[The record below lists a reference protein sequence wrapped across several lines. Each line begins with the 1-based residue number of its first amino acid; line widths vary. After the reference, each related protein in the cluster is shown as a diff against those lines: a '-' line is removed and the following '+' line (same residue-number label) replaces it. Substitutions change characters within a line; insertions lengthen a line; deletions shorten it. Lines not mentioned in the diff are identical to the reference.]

1 MLVFID
7 MDDNLKKVVSKFK
20 GPPLYKGRMSLS
32 PI

>member
-7 MDDNLKKVVSKFK
+7 MDDNLKKVVSKPPVIK
-20 GPPLYKGRMSLS
+20 GGMSLS